1 MFCNGVADGICP
13 GRVQVKMESVVSR
26 KDDSLVE
33 YVCDQLDD
41 MDAIVYKSMF
51 GGYGLYS
58 GSVFFGIVYDGRLY
72 FKTDEATR
80 ARYLEWDSAPFQPN
94 AKQTLKSYY
103 EVPGE
108 MIDNA
113 GELSELAIEA
123 ANVAFQSR

>member
-1 MFCNGVADGICP
+1 MARAHVP
-13 GRVQVKMESVVSR
+13 GTLESAVGR
-26 KDDSLVE
+26 IDDSFVE

-41 MDAIVYKSMF
+41 IDAIVYKSMF

-80 ARYLEWDSAPFQPN
+80 ARYLEWESAPFQPN

-103 EVPGE
+103 EVPGD
-108 MIDNA
+108 MIDSA
-113 GELSELAIEA
+113 GELSELAKEA
-123 ANVAFQSR
+123 VNVAFQSR

>member
-1 MFCNGVADGICP
+1 M
-13 GRVQVKMESVVSR
+13 SR
-26 KDDSLVE
+26 KDDSFVE

-41 MDAIVYKSMF
+41 IDAILYRPMF

-72 FKTDEATR
+72 LKTDETTR
-80 ARYLEWDSAPFQPN
+80 ARYLEWESAPFQPN

-108 MIDNA
+108 SIDNSE
-113 GELSELAIEA
+113 ELSELANEA
-123 ANVAFQSR
+123 VDVAIQAR

>member
-1 MFCNGVADGICP
+1 MALDLWMARAHVP
-13 GRVQVKMESVVSR
+13 GTLESAVR
-26 KDDSLVE
+26 RIDDSFVE

-41 MDAIVYKSMF
+41 IDAIVYKSMF

-80 ARYLEWDSAPFQPN
+80 ARYLEWESAPFQPN

-108 MIDNA
+108 TIDNA
-113 GELSELAIEA
+113 GELSQLANEA
-123 ANVAFQSR
+123 VNVAFQSRQSD

>member
-1 MFCNGVADGICP
+1 MARAHVP
-13 GRVQVKMESVVSR
+13 GTSESAVSR
-26 KDDSLVE
+26 IDDTLVE

-41 MDAIVYKSMF
+41 IDAILYKSMF

-72 FKTDEATR
+72 FKTDESTR
-80 ARYLEWDSAPFQPN
+80 PQYLEWESAPFQPN

-108 MIDNA
+108 TIDNA
-113 GELSELAIEA
+113 GELSQLANEA
-123 ANVAFQSR
+123 VNVAFQSRQSD